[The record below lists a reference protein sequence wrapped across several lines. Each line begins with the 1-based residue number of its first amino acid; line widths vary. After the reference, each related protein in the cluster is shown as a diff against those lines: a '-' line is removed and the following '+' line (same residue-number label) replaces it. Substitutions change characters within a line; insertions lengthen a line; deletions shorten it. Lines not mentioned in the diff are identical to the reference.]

1 MKTPSRQPMPPAATP
16 EKPLSASAPTITEAA
31 DTALP
36 TLLSATLYL
45 MSAYAANGCPRLAI
59 MVRKHLDII
68 TTHPAS
74 DPLLR
79 STCAQLIE
87 RQWARAEECARKTL
101 AAHAPAGRILH

>member
-1 MKTPSRQPMPPAATP
+1 MPPAATP
-16 EKPLSASAPTITEAA
+16 ESALSTSAPTIAGAA
-31 DTALP
+31 DTTLP

-45 MSAYAANGCPRLAI
+45 MSAYAANGCPRLAL
-59 MVRKHLDII
+59 MVRKHLGII

-87 RQWARAEECARKTL
+87 RQWARAEESARKTL
-101 AAHAPAGRILH
+101 AAHASVGRILH